1 MLRVGPCLS
10 VKALFSGCL
19 IMRNTSCVIAIAA
32 LVVVAA
38 SPTPSAAFGIRLGPF
53 YLGLPFPG
61 HRHHYAH
68 TPRAETAAL
77 PNEAQPGSGAS
88 PGAPPAAPAQR
99 VTSALLDPGLALSAV
114 YDGIF
119 SPPAVSP
126 AWPFSYE
133 AIFQAAF
140 AKRQEGASAC
150 QQPINSNA
158 VLARIQAEVRPTSAQ
173 APQLQKLGGALA
185 MAGQYLATACPKN
198 IPPQPTARMQLM
210 EWQIEKLTQALD
222 IVRPPLAEFEQSL
235 NDEQRARFSAAT
247 PASAGNPAAGNA
259 TMPACAPAPTAI
271 DASVEQ
277 ISLSVQP
284 TDAQRDALNNVKEAF
299 RSAANELDTHCPTA
313 LPLNPLARLETTQ
326 ARLDATWRAL
336 VAIQSALA
344 NFETGLSDEQRAR
357 LDVTDFAAVQ

>member
-1 MLRVGPCLS
+1 
-10 VKALFSGCL
+10 
-19 IMRNTSCVIAIAA
+19 MRNASSVIAIAA
-32 LVVVAA
+32 LAAVAM
-38 SPTPSAAFGIRLGPF
+38 SPTPSAAFGVRIGPF
-53 YLGLPFPG
+53 YFGIPFPG

-68 TPRAETAAL
+68 VPPAQTAAL
-77 PNEAQPGSGAS
+77 PNNEAQPG
-88 PGAPPAAPAQR
+88 PAVPTQR
-99 VTSALLDPGLALSAV
+99 VTSALLDPGLALPAV

-119 SPPAVSP
+119 SPAASP

-150 QQPINSNA
+150 AQPINANA
-158 VLARIQAEVRPTSAQ
+158 VMARIQAEVRPTAAQ
-173 APQLQKLGGALA
+173 APQLQKLGGALT
-185 MAGQYLATACPKN
+185 MAGQYLATACPKD
-198 IPPQPTARMQLM
+198 IPPQPTARMQMM
-210 EWQIEKLTQALD
+210 EWQIEKLAQALD

-235 NDEQRARFSAAT
+235 NDEQRARFAAAT
-247 PASAGNPAAGNA
+247 PAGAGNAAAGNA

-284 TDAQRDALNNVKEAF
+284 TDAQRDALNNVKDAF
-299 RSAANELDTHCPTA
+299 RSAANELDTHCPA
-313 LPLNPLARLETTQ
+313 AAPSDPLARLEATQ
-326 ARLDATWRAL
+326 ARLDATWRAV

-357 LDVTDFAAVQ
+357 LDATDFAAGQ